1 MELKA
6 EYQHYRVT
14 AKSEGAAFCHDG
26 GDDMGVTILQHK
38 NGSETGLS
46 VVRGRGTK
54 YLFCLFVFKYSLLD
68 RKTRK

>member
-6 EYQHYRVT
+6 EYQPRVRET
-14 AKSEGAAFCHDG
+14 AFCHDG